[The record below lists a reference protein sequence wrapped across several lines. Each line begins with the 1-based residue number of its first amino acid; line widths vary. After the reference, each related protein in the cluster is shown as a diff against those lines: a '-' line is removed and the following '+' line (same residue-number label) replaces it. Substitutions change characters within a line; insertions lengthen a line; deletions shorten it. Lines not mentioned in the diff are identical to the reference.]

1 MDLQEAK
8 RIIENRGYKLAKTN
22 SIDEAIKLRAAK
34 RIAENAGYKVV
45 NEKENTDN
53 TIYGIDVYY
62 NTDGSFPDIGRQK
75 PEETLRYTFDEMV
88 RELGSQCADDI
99 VMVGSYDTGNNT
111 YYKLDYIEYENGDKL
126 DASKIDFDDIDES
139 CCGGKKKGKKK
150 GKKSDFVPF
159 WAKKKKI
166 NERFGFTDGTTF
178 TGICEKYLKDDYI
191 TTLVKE
197 IGLEAAKEEFLA
209 DVREYIGHG
218 ISETYYRTFA
228 ARIRNQSLFA
238 MIYSISNAMHAG
250 QGNDLNAGT
259 PRSAAA
265 RRNRR
270 GPNAARNRW

>member
-1 MDLQEAK
+1 MNLQEAK
-8 RIIENRGYKLAKTN
+8 RIIENHGYKLTKTK

-45 NEKENTDN
+45 NENDLTNYANGRLINEFTDLSYEDYRAIVKDHLVRLGLDRATAAEYIMSYAESIEDN
-53 TIYGIDVYY
+53 YDNEIDAVD
-62 NTDGSFPDIGRQK
+62 TAQEI
-75 PEETLRYTFDEMV
+75 FDSSM
-88 RELGSQCADDI
+88 
-99 VMVGSYDTGNNT
+99 
-111 YYKLDYIEYENGDKL
+111 
-126 DASKIDFDDIDES
+126 DES
-139 CCGGKKKGKKK
+139 CCDEKKKGKKK

-178 TGICEKYLKDDYI
+178 TSICEKYLADDYI
-191 TTLVKE
+191 TALVKE

-218 ISETYYRTFA
+218 ISETYYKTFA
-228 ARIRNQSLFA
+228 ARIRNQSLIS